1 MTFEEIEE
9 ELQRLEHPTPEF
21 NERGTRLYLL
31 AAQQFKDG
39 AAVPQWL
46 GGQWVSSFDGIPRI
60 AESGLTAQYSL
71 MMHLWGIASTMVQCE
86 FPSCKDY
93 MAHAEDM
100 RDTFE
105 RIALL
110 VDMQENM
117 RVEKPSTELLH

>member
-1 MTFEEIEE
+1 MTFDEIEE
-9 ELQRLEHPTPEF
+9 ELQRLGQPSTEF

-31 AAQQFKDG
+31 ASQQFKDG

-60 AESGLTAQYSL
+60 AESGLAAQYSL
-71 MMHLWGIASTMVQCE
+71 MMHLWGLASTMVQCE
-86 FPSCKDY
+86 FPSSKDY
-93 MAHAEDM
+93 MAHAQDM

-110 VDMQENM
+110 VGVQENM
-117 RVEKPSTELLH
+117 LMKKPSTESLH